1 MCACPLS
8 FGRIHSVSDSLSLL
22 MFALT
27 EPAHSCWRYNVTC
40 TVARFMHCLH
50 NMVAVTP
57 LLVSLCAL
65 PSITLLLM
73 CMDVHHLLY
82 ISARSA
88 LLSTLD
94 TLHNVVAFMLRA
106 ADCLRRLLCDAL
118 SRATHHVWSP
128 YSVWPHPGGST
139 CALETRETLP
149 NPAESWS
156 PYSVWPHPGGSTC
169 ALETRETLANPAEPC
184 RVGRPITFG
193 RPHPW
198 SPEDVDPP
206 CALGSQ
212 ETLANPA
219 GTLCTFCRLSPCQQ
233 AGHARFA
240 FPRIFSP
247 QLLEGEPYDSPGC
260 ALARRSSSS
269 VSGSAASGHG
279 LMAAGPR

>member
-8 FGRIHSVSDSLSLL
+8 LGHIHSVSDSLSLL

-27 EPAHSCWRYNVTC
+27 EPVHSCWRYNVTC

-82 ISARSA
+82 ISAPSA

-106 ADCLRRLLCDAL
+106 ADCLRSLCDAL

-139 CALETRETLP
+139 CALETSSLID
-149 NPAESWS
+149 SS
-156 PYSVWPHPGGSTC
+156 DTC
-169 ALETRETLANPAEPC
+169 A
-184 RVGRPITFG
+184 VQVDGR
-193 RPHPW
+193 
-198 SPEDVDPP
+198 
-206 CALGSQ
+206 
-212 ETLANPA
+212 
-219 GTLCTFCRLSPCQQ
+219 Q
-233 AGHARFA
+233 AH
-240 FPRIFSP
+240 FPRACKAPSRSQP
-247 QLLEGEPYDSPGC
+247 QI
-260 ALARRSSSS
+260 
-269 VSGSAASGHG
+269 
-279 LMAAGPR
+279 

>member
-1 MCACPLS
+1 VSLCALPVIALLLLCHVCVSTILWTYPLS
-8 FGRIHSVSDSLSLL
+8 EYSLSLL

-139 CALETRETLP
+139 CALETRETL
-149 NPAESWS
+149 
-156 PYSVWPHPGGSTC
+156 
-169 ALETRETLANPAEPC
+169 ANPAEPC

-269 VSGSAASGHG
+269 VSGSAATGHG